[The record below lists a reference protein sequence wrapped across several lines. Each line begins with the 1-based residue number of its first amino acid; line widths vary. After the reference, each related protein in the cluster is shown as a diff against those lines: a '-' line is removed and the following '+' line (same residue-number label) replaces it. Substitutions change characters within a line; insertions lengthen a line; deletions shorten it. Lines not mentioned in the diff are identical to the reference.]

1 MGTHYRSFDMGLG
14 NRADGIR
21 VNKLSS
27 YRRILPFIMRTRTEA
42 SVYLRQDF
50 DMTRTLRYVEDQKA
64 AGRNI
69 RLFHIFLCAVV
80 RTIALR
86 PELNRF
92 IAGRRLY
99 QRKGIWISFIVKKQ
113 LQEKAA
119 STNAKIKF
127 EPDETLFTVGERIDR
142 HLRFARGSEKTGD
155 EKEMDFFTRFPR
167 WAVQLVCWAFRALD
181 YWGIAPKGMLR
192 ADPLYCSLYVA
203 NLGSIGLDAPFHHL
217 YDWGTASFF
226 MVIGKV
232 HKAPVVDSDGRLTVR
247 DTATVNF
254 TMDDRVT
261 DGLYSA
267 RAIQLLKSFVE
278 DPRQLEVSL
287 SAEERQVWTAANA
300 P

>member
-1 MGTHYRSFDMGLG
+1 
-14 NRADGIR
+14 
-21 VNKLSS
+21 
-27 YRRILPFIMRTRTEA
+27 MRTRTEA

-50 DMTRTLRYVEDQKA
+50 DMTRTLEYVEEQKA

-69 RLFHIFLCAVV
+69 RLFHVFLCAAV

-92 IAGRRLY
+92 VAGRRLY
-99 QRKGIWISFIVKKQ
+99 QRTGIWISFIVKKQ
-113 LQEKAA
+113 LNEKAA
-119 STNAKIKF
+119 STNAKIHF
-127 EPDETLFTVGERIDR
+127 EPNETLFTIGDRIDR
-142 HLRFARGSEKTGD
+142 HLQFARGREKTGD

-167 WAVQLVCWAFRALD
+167 WMLQFVCWAFRTLD
-181 YWGIAPKGMLR
+181 YWGMAPTGMVK
-192 ADPLYCSLYVA
+192 ADPLYTSLYVA

-232 HKAPVVDSDGRLTVR
+232 HKAPGVSADGELTVR
-247 DTATVNF
+247 DMATVNF

-267 RAIQLLKSFVE
+267 RAIELLKSFVE
-278 DPRQLEVSL
+278 DPRQLEAPL
-287 SAEERQVWTAANA
+287 SAEEQRVWAAANA

>member
-1 MGTHYRSFDMGLG
+1 MGLR
-14 NRADGIR
+14 NRVDG
-21 VNKLSS
+21 VLVGKLSS
-27 YRRILPFIMRTRTEA
+27 YRKILPFIMRTRTEA

-50 DMTRTLRYVEDQKA
+50 DMTRTLEYLEEQKA
-64 AGRNI
+64 AGRSI
-69 RLFHIFLCAVV
+69 RLFHIFLCAAV

-92 IAGRRLY
+92 VAGRRLY

-113 LQEKAA
+113 LDEKAA
-119 STNAKIKF
+119 STNAKIRF
-127 EPDETLFTVGERIDR
+127 EPDETLSTIGERIDR
-142 HLRFARGSEKTGD
+142 HLEFARGTEKTGD
-155 EKEMDFFTRFPR
+155 EKEMDFFTRLPR
-167 WAVQLVCWAFRALD
+167 WGVQFVCWAFRTLD

-232 HKAPVVDSDGRLTVR
+232 HKAPAVSADGEPTVK
-247 DTATVNF
+247 DIACVNF

-267 RAIQLLKSFVE
+267 RAIELLKGFVE
-278 DPRQLEVSL
+278 DPRRLEAPL
-287 SAEERQVWTAANA
+287 SEDERRAWTGANA
-300 P
+300 R

>member
-1 MGTHYRSFDMGLG
+1 MGL
-14 NRADGIR
+14 RDRVDG
-21 VNKLSS
+21 VLVGKLSS
-27 YRRILPFIMRTRTEA
+27 YQRILPFIMRTRTEA

-50 DMTRTLRYVEDQKA
+50 DITRTLEYVEEQKA
-64 AGRNI
+64 AGRDVP
-69 RLFHIFLCAVV
+69 LFHIFLCAAV

-92 IAGRRLY
+92 VAGRRLY

-113 LQEKAA
+113 LNEKAA
-119 STNAKIKF
+119 STNAKIRF
-127 EPDETLFTVGERIDR
+127 EPEETLFTIGERIDR
-142 HLRFARGSEKTGD
+142 HLQFARGTEKTGD

-167 WAVQLVCWAFRALD
+167 WVVQLATRAFQTLD
-181 YWGIAPKGMLR
+181 YWGIAPKGMVR

-232 HKAPVVDSDGRLTVR
+232 HKAPVVSAEGDPAVR

-267 RAIQLLKSFVE
+267 RAIELLKSFVE
-278 DPRQLEVSL
+278 DPRQLELPL
-287 SAEERQVWTAANA
+287 SAEQRRVWSAANA
-300 P
+300 H